1 MTIADLT
8 KKTVLLALGAGL
20 VLGVGGGAWFVAQR
34 AVKPKAVEAEAKSA
48 GETKKEVTVEL
59 EPFVV
64 NLAGQGSGRYLR
76 ASLSLAMKDEPGK
89 QRLKEFVP
97 RIRDGLIM
105 LFSAKTA
112 EALLP
117 PEGKSALRGEVLERI
132 NGATGEELVEAVYF
146 REFLIQ

>member
-1 MTIADLT
+1 MTAADFT
-8 KKTVLLALGAGL
+8 KKTVLIALGAGL

-34 AVKPKAVEAEAKSA
+34 AINPKAAEAEAKSA
-48 GETKKEVTVEL
+48 GDAKKEVTLEL

-64 NLAGQGSGRYLR
+64 NLGGQGPGRYLR
-76 ASLSLAMKDEPGK
+76 ASLSLALKDEPGR
-89 QRLKEFVP
+89 QRLKELVP

-117 PEGKSALRGEVLERI
+117 PEGKSELRGEVLERV
-132 NGATGEELVEAVYF
+132 NGVAGEELVQAVYF